1 MIFVKIFMY
10 WYIVLHVITLLIM
23 VYRSNQY
30 YCGGGKDDESTP
42 DQIEGG
48 ICEDNEGAEPSIP
61 QTDR

>member
-1 MIFVKIFMY
+1 MY
-10 WYIVLHVITLLIM
+10 WYIVLITLLIM

-42 DQIEGG
+42 DQIKGG